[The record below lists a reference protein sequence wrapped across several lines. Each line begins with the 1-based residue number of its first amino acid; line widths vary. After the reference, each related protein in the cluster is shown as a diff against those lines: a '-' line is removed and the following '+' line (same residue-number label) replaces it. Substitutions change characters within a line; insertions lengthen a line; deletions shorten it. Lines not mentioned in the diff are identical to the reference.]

1 MDHVNNVDFEL
12 IVDEIDLK
20 SDGVSC
26 ARDEFVDELTLVFV
40 VEVGDMMVTVLQCLY
55 DRK

>member
-1 MDHVNNVDFEL
+1 MDYVNNVEIEL
-12 IVDEIDLK
+12 MIDEIDLK

-26 ARDEFVDELTLVFV
+26 ARDEFVDELTVVFV
-40 VEVGDMMVTVLQCLY
+40 VEVGDMMVTVLQSLY